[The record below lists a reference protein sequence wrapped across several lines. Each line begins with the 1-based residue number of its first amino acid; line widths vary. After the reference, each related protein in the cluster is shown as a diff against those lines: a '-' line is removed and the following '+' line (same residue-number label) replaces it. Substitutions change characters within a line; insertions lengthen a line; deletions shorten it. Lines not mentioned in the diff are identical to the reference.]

1 MKINH
6 MSEYIIFS
14 QLIVPSQPWLM
25 AKFLQSVNR
34 EYLFSNG
41 FVPLMDSAS

>member
-14 QLIVPSQPWLM
+14 QLTVPSQPWLM
-25 AKFLQSVNR
+25 AKFLQSVNQ
-34 EYLFSNG
+34 EYLFRNG
-41 FVPLMDSAS
+41 SVPLMDSAS